1 MKRCKGSVS
10 AEIIICFI
18 ALIPIFFLIFD
29 LIIVY
34 AGYQT
39 NQTFSRDAA
48 RAASLLLPP
57 KQGPQTEGPLFLR
70 ASQICA
76 NGRNMVKGYLSGPFL
91 DNIEV
96 MNFTPPGPFGGTYSG
111 TVTVRTTLRVKVPAA
126 IPGLIPETVTVKGVS
141 TFPLTGV
148 VQSTVTVH

>member
-1 MKRCKGSVS
+1 MRKRAGSVS
-10 AEIIICFI
+10 AEIIVCFI
-18 ALIPIFFLIFD
+18 ALFPIFFLIFD

-57 KQGPQTEGPLFLR
+57 KQGKQTDGPLFLR

-91 DNIEV
+91 ENIEV

-111 TVTVRTTLRVKVPAA
+111 TVTVRTTLQVKVPAA
-126 IPGLIPETVTVKGVS
+126 IPGLIPEMVTVKGVS

-148 VQSTVTVH
+148 VQSSVIVH

>member
-1 MKRCKGSVS
+1 MKRRRGSVS
-10 AEIIICFI
+10 AEIIVCFI
-18 ALIPIFFLIFD
+18 ALIPIFFLLFD
-29 LIIVY
+29 LIIVF

-48 RAASLLLPP
+48 RAASLLMPP
-57 KQGPQTEGPLFLR
+57 KQGVQTEGPLFLR

-91 DNIEV
+91 EGVEV
-96 MNFTPPGPFGGTYSG
+96 FNFVPPGPFGGTYSG
-111 TVTVRTTLRVKVPAA
+111 TVTVRTSLRVKVPAS
-126 IPGLIPETVTVKGVS
+126 IPGLIPEFVMVKGVS

-148 VQSTVTVH
+148 VQSKVLVN